1 MLFRGGGAHAPV
13 PVRRREERRRPV
25 RRHKRRSGMPG
36 PSVEQLIADGSAGA
50 SLRDEASPAAKS
62 GLQKLHVMGTDHH
75 LLILRRRRL
84 FYRVTRA
91 EGARRRR
98 LFAGAKGANW
108 LAGCTSLSALEMLC
122 CVLLE
127 GPIFSKGRLRRAPSA
142 KAFGLTVHPHYLLLV
157 QVLQTGL

>member
-1 MLFRGGGAHAPV
+1 
-13 PVRRREERRRPV
+13 
-25 RRHKRRSGMPG
+25 
-36 PSVEQLIADGSAGA
+36 
-50 SLRDEASPAAKS
+50 
-62 GLQKLHVMGTDHH
+62 MGDDHH

-84 FYRVTRA
+84 LYRVTRA

-98 LFAGAKGANW
+98 LFAGAEGADW

-142 KAFGLTVHPHYLLLV
+142 KAFGLAVHPHHLLLV
-157 QVLQTGL
+157 QVLQTGAVGTLGQNTHFGVQVIATPLHAHGALSGAGPRTS